1 MGAGYLILF
10 TGIASSDVER
20 SLKKKKKKDPGYA
33 CLTYHIHLIRCDL
46 VIMAI

>member
-20 SLKKKKKKDPGYA
+20 SLKKKKNDPGYA

>member
-20 SLKKKKKKDPGYA
+20 SLKKKNDPGYA
-33 CLTYHIHLIRCDL
+33 CLTYHIHLICCHL